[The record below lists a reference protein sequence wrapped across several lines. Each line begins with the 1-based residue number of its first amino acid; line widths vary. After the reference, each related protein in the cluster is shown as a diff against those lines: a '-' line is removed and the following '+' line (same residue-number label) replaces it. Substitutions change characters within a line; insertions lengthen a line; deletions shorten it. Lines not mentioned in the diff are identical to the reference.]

1 MLAGSSC
8 GRWERGFHWPL
19 PCWGETALAV
29 LGVGVDVG
37 DDPGVGGE
45 TALAVLG
52 VGVDGGD
59 EPGTWRGGMGIRLA

>member
-1 MLAGSSC
+1 M
-8 GRWERGFHWPL
+8 